1 MKTRGMTMRIATK
14 PVLTLTVLAVA
25 AMLAGCAGR
34 PAAPVVASQPG
45 DPDKS
50 CNDLLKEMNYNQYLE
65 ARLVRESNHVKAGNA
80 DYLAGDSFFMPL
92 FATYYD
98 KGKAQ
103 STELKALQVR
113 NTNLTKLAVDKD
125 C

>member
-1 MKTRGMTMRIATK
+1 MMQTK
-14 PVLTLTVLAVA
+14 PVLTLAALAVA
-25 AMLAGCAGR
+25 AMLAGCNGR
-34 PAAPVVASQPG
+34 PAAPVAMNQPG

-50 CNDLLKEMNYNQYLE
+50 CNDLLKEINYNQYLE

-80 DYLAGDSFFMPL
+80 DVIGGDAFFMPL

-103 STELKALQVR
+103 ETELKALQDR
-113 NTNLTKLAVDKD
+113 NANLTKLAVDKD